1 MNQDFLFAS
10 DEPVG
15 QLPNLYIV
23 ADGMGGHRAGDY
35 ASRYAV
41 TQMVE
46 QVRQQ
51 TSRNI
56 RDILDVSLHN
66 VNAGL
71 HRTSRM
77 VEAYRGCGTTMVL
90 CVVAGSVL
98 HAANV
103 GDSRLYLVGKDITQI
118 TVDHSLVEE
127 MVLSGTLD
135 EKRARTHPEKNVITR
150 AVGVED
156 YIDVDFFTS
165 DLHRGDR
172 ILLCTDGLTNMLE
185 NEEILRILQSES
197 PLSGK
202 AQELVDEANKR
213 GGPDNISA
221 MIIDPFA
228 EHEPRK

>member
-1 MNQDFLFAS
+1 MNQDYIYAS
-10 DEPVG
+10 DAKVG
-15 QLPNLYIV
+15 LLPNLYIV
-23 ADGMGGHRAGDY
+23 ADGMGGHRAGDF

-46 QVRQQ
+46 QVKNQKNG
-51 TSRNI
+51 NI
-56 RDILDVSLHN
+56 RDILDISLHN

-71 HRTSRM
+71 HHTSQM

-90 CVVAGSVL
+90 CVVTGSVL

-103 GDSRLYLVGKDITQI
+103 GDSRLYLAGRDITQI

-135 EKRARTHPEKNVITR
+135 ERRARTHPEKNVITR

-165 DLHRGDR
+165 DLHRGDL

-185 NEEILRILQSES
+185 NEEILAILHSSS
-197 PLSGK
+197 PLSSK
-202 AQELVDEANKR
+202 AQELVDAANGR

-228 EHEPRK
+228 DAGTNG